1 MFSMQ
6 MTKPDHWVQ
15 DNVGAEERDRIF
27 AGMID
32 AWKTDKDLRKQILE
46 AEAIPP
52 VFADREV
59 PGMMGGMRYVLEDP
73 DYPLLFALFKKD
85 TSIHFHPGTPA
96 ALMDQ
101 IIEEAHAVFRLLR
114 AKARACQPQ

>member
-6 MTKPDHWVQ
+6 MPRPDHWVQ
-15 DNVGAEERDRIF
+15 DNVVIEERERIF

-46 AEAIPP
+46 AKAIPP
-52 VFADREV
+52 IFADREA
-59 PGMMGGMRYVLEDP
+59 PGMRYILEDP
-73 DYPLLFALFKKD
+73 DYPLLLALFKKN
-85 TSIHFHPGTPA
+85 TTINFPPGTPA
-96 ALMDQ
+96 AHMDQ
-101 IIEEAHAVFRLLR
+101 AIEETHAVFRLLR

>member
-6 MTKPDHWVQ
+6 MPRPDHWVQ
-15 DNVGAEERDRIF
+15 DNVVIEDRDRIF

-46 AEAIPP
+46 AKAIPP
-52 VFADREV
+52 IFADSLIS
-59 PGMMGGMRYVLEDP
+59 GMSYILEDP
-73 DYPLLFALFKKD
+73 DYPLLLALFKKD
-85 TSIHFHPGTPA
+85 TSINFPPGTPA
-96 ALMDQ
+96 AHMDQ
-101 IIEEAHAVFRLLR
+101 VIEEAHAVYRLLR